1 MPIETLDPV
10 LAGSLMLTA
19 GLGLLMLLLSRGN
32 DLIHER
38 NRKQCPSCGRLTGR
52 GDSCRCSG

>member
-10 LAGSLMLTA
+10 PAGSLMLTA
-19 GLGLLMLLLSRGN
+19 GLGLLMIWLARGN

-38 NRKQCPSCGRLTGR
+38 NRKRCPSCGLLTGR
-52 GDSCRCSG
+52 GGSCRCTG